1 MNRFLFPLLFLASS
15 SWTLLGDVL
24 FSLPFEHSV
33 LPERAMGDRNADV
46 RGTPEYT
53 AGIRGSGIRIHSG
66 NKTRLRYSLKGN
78 LNLEKGSLSLWYKPE
93 WRKAFVRTSDPRQW
107 RTLFR

>member
-33 LPERAMGDRNADV
+33 LPERAMGDRNAGYP
-46 RGTPEYT
+46 RN
-53 AGIRGSGIRIHSG
+53 SGIHGRNPGIGHSDSFRKQ
-66 NKTRLRYSLKGN
+66 NTSPIF
-78 LNLEKGSLSLWYKPE
+78 PE
-93 WRKAFVRTSDPRQW
+93 GKSES
-107 RTLFR
+107 

>member
-33 LPERAMGDRNADV
+33 LPERAMGIGMRISAELRNTRPESGDRAF
-46 RGTPEYT
+46 GFIPET
-53 AGIRGSGIRIHSG
+53 EH
-66 NKTRLRYSLKGN
+66 
-78 LNLEKGSLSLWYKPE
+78 
-93 WRKAFVRTSDPRQW
+93 VSDIP
-107 RTLFR
+107 